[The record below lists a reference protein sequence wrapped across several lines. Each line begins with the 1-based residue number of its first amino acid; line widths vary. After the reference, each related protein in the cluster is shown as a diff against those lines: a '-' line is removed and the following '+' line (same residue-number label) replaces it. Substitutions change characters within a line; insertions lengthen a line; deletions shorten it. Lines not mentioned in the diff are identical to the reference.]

1 MRIAMLISGGGTT
14 MAAILIAVKNGRLKN
29 VEPVLVI
36 ASKPDSQGIEKALNL
51 GMPKE
56 DVIVVKPKDFK
67 TREEF
72 GQKIIDECKKRNVK
86 FIGQYG
92 WLCLTPENVI
102 KEFEGMIVNQ
112 HPGPLDP
119 GRPDFG
125 GKGMFGRAVHSARL
139 EFVHRTNRDYWT
151 EATAHRVT
159 AEYDRG
165 AVLNI
170 VKVLIEKDDDVDAL
184 QQRVLPFEYEAQIKT
199 LQDFA
204 DGNIKEIIRAEPLVR
219 PEEYEILEE
228 CKKLA
233 IEKYPKG

>member
-1 MRIAMLISGGGTT
+1 MLISGGGTT
-14 MAAILIAVKNGRLKN
+14 MAAILTAIKDGRLKN

-36 ASKPDSQGIEKALNL
+36 ASKPEAGGIEKALAL
-51 GMPKE
+51 GIAKE
-56 DVIVVKPKDFK
+56 DVIVVRTKDFSS
-67 TREEF
+67 REEF
-72 GQKIIDECKKRNVK
+72 GKKIIEECKKRGVE

-125 GKGMFGRAVHSARL
+125 GKGMFGRAVHAARL
-139 EFVHRTNRDYWT
+139 EFVKRTNRDYWT
-151 EATAHRVT
+151 EAVSHRVT
-159 AEYDRG
+159 AEYDQG
-165 AVLNI
+165 AVLNA
-170 VKVLIEKDDDVDAL
+170 VKVPIERDDSVEKL
-184 QQRVLPFEYEAQIKT
+184 QDRVLRFEYDVQIKT

-204 DGNIKEIIRAEPLVR
+204 DGNVKEITRDEPLVR
-219 PEEYEILEE
+219 PEEYGILEE
-228 CKKLA
+228 CKREA

>member
-14 MAAILIAVKNGRLKN
+14 MAAILTAIKEGQLIN

-36 ASKPDSQGIEKALNL
+36 ASKAKAGGIEKALKL
-51 GMPKE
+51 GMAEK
-56 DVIVVKPKDFK
+56 DIIVVRPKDFA

-72 GQKIIDECKKRNVK
+72 GQKIIDECKNRNAE

-92 WLCLTPENVI
+92 WLCLTPENVV

-125 GKGMFGRAVHSARL
+125 GKGMFGRAVHAARL
-139 EFVHRTNRDYWT
+139 EFVTKTNRAFWT

-159 AEYDRG
+159 AEYDQG

-170 VKVLIEKDDDVDAL
+170 VKVPINKGDDAEKL
-184 QQRVLPFEYEAQIKT
+184 QARVLPFEYEAQIKT

-204 DGNIKEIIRAEPLVR
+204 DGNVKEIIRAEPLVR
-219 PEEYEILEE
+219 PEEYGVLEE
-228 CKKLA
+228 CKKLS
-233 IEKYPKG
+233 IEMFPNG